1 LGRKLDNN
9 RARELRWDLSDALAE
24 DRTAE
29 TRAQDARLLGH
40 LQLAILVLGLVL
52 LGVESYVDGEFLGV
66 PDRAHLIGYAGFVA
80 MACCYGLTR
89 IGYFRTSLL
98 LSIFLSAYCI
108 IQAPLLGLG
117 PAKVW
122 WMAYLMV
129 PIILANTFLRQG
141 AVILLIVALAAAL
154 LVVPLLAHVPY
165 ADLPLVFVVLSAAL
179 LVIGRRHNEA
189 LERTRRAELAQSR
202 ERYRGLLETVF
213 EGVVVEQDGRV
224 IEANPGAAA
233 MFGYTAPDA
242 LPAAFADLIPCWGE
256 VGEKAETGV
265 EVPGRR
271 ADGAALVLEVVA
283 RPMLRG
289 DEETRIVAL
298 RDITERREAERERQA
313 LQAQVQRSQKLESL
327 GLLAGGMT
335 HDFNNMLTA
344 ILGQAE
350 LMRLDAPAGSR
361 TENAALAIENAARRA
376 AELTQKLLGFARRG
390 PYKETPFSLHELIQ
404 EVTGLL
410 RRTLDRNIEIEESLD
425 ATACIVQGD
434 ASHMHQVVM
443 NLTINSADAMPHGG
457 RMLIA
462 TRNRSLLESDS
473 LCEAGLPPGDYVEL
487 SLRDTGTGIDPEYLD
502 RIFDPFFTTKPKG
515 KGTGLGLA
523 MAYGIVRN
531 HHGVITVESEVGQ
544 GTVFRVYLPVIVRQ
558 TAPRPPAEPSRATGS
573 GEVLLVDDEPD
584 VRDAVGRMLERLGY
598 TVTTATNGQEA
609 VDIYRERQGVFRIVV
624 LDMVMPVMDGA
635 SCFRA
640 LQAMNPGVRALLS
653 TGYDINDRAQEV
665 LNSGM
670 RGYVRKPYRLH
681 ELAAAI
687 DAALT
692 GEPTPRGN

>member
-1 LGRKLDNN
+1 
-9 RARELRWDLSDALAE
+9 
-24 DRTAE
+24 
-29 TRAQDARLLGH
+29 
-40 LQLAILVLGLVL
+40 
-52 LGVESYVDGEFLGV
+52 
-66 PDRAHLIGYAGFVA
+66 
-80 MACCYGLTR
+80 
-89 IGYFRTSLL
+89 
-98 LSIFLSAYCI
+98 
-108 IQAPLLGLG
+108 
-117 PAKVW
+117 
-122 WMAYLMV
+122 
-129 PIILANTFLRQG
+129 
-141 AVILLIVALAAAL
+141 
-154 LVVPLLAHVPY
+154 
-165 ADLPLVFVVLSAAL
+165 
-179 LVIGRRHNEA
+179 
-189 LERTRRAELAQSR
+189 
-202 ERYRGLLETVF
+202 
-213 EGVVVEQDGRV
+213 
-224 IEANPGAAA
+224 
-233 MFGYTAPDA
+233 
-242 LPAAFADLIPCWGE
+242 
-256 VGEKAETGV
+256 
-265 EVPGRR
+265 
-271 ADGAALVLEVVA
+271 
-283 RPMLRG
+283 
-289 DEETRIVAL
+289 
-298 RDITERREAERERQA
+298 
-313 LQAQVQRSQKLESL
+313 
-327 GLLAGGMT
+327 
-335 HDFNNMLTA
+335 
-344 ILGQAE
+344 
-350 LMRLDAPAGSR
+350 
-361 TENAALAIENAARRA
+361 
-376 AELTQKLLGFARRG
+376 
-390 PYKETPFSLHELIQ
+390 
-404 EVTGLL
+404 
-410 RRTLDRNIEIEESLD
+410 
-425 ATACIVQGD
+425 
-434 ASHMHQVVM
+434 
-443 NLTINSADAMPHGG
+443 
-457 RMLIA
+457 
-462 TRNRSLLESDS
+462 
-473 LCEAGLPPGDYVEL
+473 VEL